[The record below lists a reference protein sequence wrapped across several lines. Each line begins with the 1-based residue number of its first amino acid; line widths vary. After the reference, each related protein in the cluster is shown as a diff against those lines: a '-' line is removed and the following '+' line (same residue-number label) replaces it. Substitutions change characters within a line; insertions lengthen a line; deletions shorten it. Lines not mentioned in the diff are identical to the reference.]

1 MVTIPRHKVFIS
13 YYHEDDQDYKNALI
27 NMREYDFDKGQYISI
42 FKDCSVHENE
52 IDDTDMTDEQ
62 IRCEIRD
69 NYIADASV
77 LILLC
82 GENTKRRKYIDW
94 EIHAAMYNSEKNPKM
109 GILVIDLP
117 SIEYSSKML
126 ACGTDEEKAMG
137 ANINWEPASKEYSEI
152 QKAHPYLPERIAT
165 NLCRED
171 VAISIANWDSICNN
185 TQSIKLLI
193 DNAYNRR
200 NKNNYDTSAKLR
212 RRNS

>member
-13 YYHEDDQDYKNALI
+13 YYHKDDQGYKNSLI
-27 NMREYDFDKGQYISI
+27 NMQEYDLEKGQYISI

-62 IRCEIRD
+62 IRREIRD

-94 EIHAAMYNSEKNPKM
+94 EIHAAMYDSEKNPQM

-117 SIEYSSKML
+117 FIAPFSKML

-137 ANINWEPASKEYSEI
+137 ANIDWEPASKEYSEI

-165 NLCRED
+165 NLCRDD
-171 VAISIANWDSICNN
+171 VTISIANWNSICNN

-193 DNAYNRR
+193 DNAYKRR
-200 NKNNYDTSAKLR
+200 KTNNYDTSAKLR